1 MKGIALHVGRG
12 THRAGLTVF
21 PIWHEHT
28 EGRPVSIADDHLVR
42 VGELADPAVPFLQV
56 TVVVTTPVLVL
67 DGDVLTGGLQD
78 RVAIGSTLLDG
89 GVTAVIN
96 VRCVEQER
104 WSGGRVHAVG
114 GSRASAAVRSNS
126 DQDAVW
132 QRVQAEKQK
141 RAPAIDLSGLAPLPG
156 QSGVL
161 LGFGGKPGLLELFA
175 DDIMLSAVWDR
186 ILESA
191 AREAAG
197 TISVATTA
205 HRAREFIGMVDKMEP
220 STIGTSGSARVV
232 HAVNGPLLLRGI
244 MDGVRLLHASVIN
257 GPVVAA

>member
-12 THRAGLTVF
+12 THRGGLTVF
-21 PIWHEHT
+21 PIWQERA
-28 EGRPVSIADDHLVR
+28 EGRAVSIAEDQLVR
-42 VGELADPAVPFLQV
+42 VGELAEPAVPFLQV
-56 TVVVTTPVLVL
+56 TVVVTTPVLLL

-78 RVAIGSTLLDG
+78 RVSIGSTLLEG

-114 GSRASAAVRSNS
+114 GSRASASVRSNS
-126 DQDAVW
+126 EQGAVW
-132 QRVQAEKQK
+132 QRVQAEKEK
-141 RAPAIDLSGLAPLPG
+141 RAPAIDVSGLAPLPG
-156 QSGVL
+156 QCGVL

-175 DDIMLSAVWDR
+175 DDVMLAAAWDR

-197 TISVATTA
+197 THSVATSA
-205 HRAREFIGMVDKMEP
+205 HRAREFIGMVDQMKP
-220 STIGTSGSARVV
+220 TVVGTSGSGKTM

-244 MDGVRLLHASVIN
+244 VDVLDCCMR
-257 GPVVAA
+257 P

>member
-1 MKGIALHVGRG
+1 MA
-12 THRAGLTVF
+12 AGAGGKAETR
-21 PIWHEHT
+21 T
-28 EGRPVSIADDHLVR
+28 RDRP
-42 VGELADPAVPFLQV
+42 Q
-56 TVVVTTPVLVL
+56 
-67 DGDVLTGGLQD
+67 
-78 RVAIGSTLLDG
+78 
-89 GVTAVIN
+89 
-96 VRCVEQER
+96 
-104 WSGGRVHAVG
+104 W
-114 GSRASAAVRSNS
+114 SRASSWTVR
-126 DQDAVW
+126 
-132 QRVQAEKQK
+132 
-141 RAPAIDLSGLAPLPG
+141 
-156 QSGVL
+156 VL

-197 TISVATTA
+197 TNSVATTA

-220 STIGTSGSARVV
+220 STIGTSGSGRVV